1 MKLSQNIVHIATR
14 WSYIRSLNLAN
25 ASTTASSTLWEK
37 ILRRNGCSLGHV
49 TAFNILNPINTF
61 LEWMKL
67 HSLNLPIRSTM
78 VSPNFRGKLIFP
90 ERAVVWVTWSFLVWS
105 HALNLNFANAST
117 MVIVPHQGLKI
128 PRFHQKRVWCRSR
141 DRCLNFNPFNISGG
155 MWWGRWRKAGGG
167 VRPTMLRRI
176 PSPF

>member
-1 MKLSQNIVHIATR
+1 MKL
-14 WSYIRSLNLAN
+14 Y
-25 ASTTASSTLWEK
+25 TLFK
-37 ILRRNGCSLGHV
+37 FGKCVDYGKFHTMGKNPPPKRVYSLGHV

-90 ERAVVWVTWSFLVWS
+90 ERAVVWVTWSFLGWS

-155 MWWGRWRKAGGG
+155 MWWGRWGKRGCAGYHA
-167 VRPTMLRRI
+167 
-176 PSPF
+176 SQDS